1 MQSPSLP
8 AAQPAP
14 LPVPQPGGVGPGQN
28 PAVSG
33 EVTSLDDTRARVR
46 AMLLR
51 SPAFLE
57 LSPDERRRVAHD
69 TVNVFHFLG
78 DAAPYE
84 MLSGPAAAA
93 MAMRGGGQPMARPM
107 EGFGSGGGFGGN
119 SGSSVNTGS
128 AQGRVPAQDPTYASS
143 EPPEGQF
150 RAGAAREGA
159 AVAGALLQSVNFVE
173 FVGGLIQNVYVAIV
187 DASIKQMQA
196 YAEMVSSVA
205 KSVDEFKRDNISANQ
220 GRDYVVDQFPDLF
233 EISTEGD
240 FFGEGQG
247 EPRVALREGV
257 DEREAAERVSSEFN
271 LGAEAPRG
279 LDSDTL
285 ERIIVP
291 AAQMQLALSR
301 QRLLAITMLMGIN
314 KIVVTDGRIS
324 AKVMYNFRSRDVF
337 ASKTRAEEFDYGDQ
351 MKTVRRG
358 AYDRGDEGYNSEY
371 SRTKDGD
378 YEGTT
383 NRGKRWSKGRYQT
396 TQEPVIEMRSV
407 NETQT
412 MGSLEA
418 TAALAGS
425 VDINFKSE
433 TVDLNLI
440 ANSTQMNQL
449 QGAAGLMQGAIVPGA
464 SPGTAA
470 TTPQPGGTQTQ
481 PPAPQAPAQ
490 G

>member
-1 MQSPSLP
+1 MS
-8 AAQPAP
+8 AEP
-14 LPVPQPGGVGPGQN
+14 L
-28 PAVSG
+28 
-33 EVTSLDDTRARVR
+33 
-46 AMLLR
+46 
-51 SPAFLE
+51 
-57 LSPDERRRVAHD
+57 
-69 TVNVFHFLG
+69 
-78 DAAPYE
+78 
-84 MLSGPAAAA
+84 
-93 MAMRGGGQPMARPM
+93 
-107 EGFGSGGGFGGN
+107 
-119 SGSSVNTGS
+119 
-128 AQGRVPAQDPTYASS
+128 
-143 EPPEGQF
+143 EGQF

-233 EISTEGD
+233 DISTEGD
-240 FFGEGQG
+240 FFGEGKG
-247 EPRVALREGV
+247 EPRVVVREGV
-257 DEREAAERVSSEFN
+257 DEREAAERVSRELN
-271 LGAEAPRG
+271 LGENAPRG

-285 ERIIVP
+285 EKIVVP

-324 AKVMYNFRSRDVF
+324 AKVMYNFRSRDVT
-337 ASKTRAEEFDYGDQ
+337 ATRSRAENFDYGDQ
-351 MKTVRRG
+351 MRTVRQG
-358 AYDRGDEGYNSEY
+358 EYDRGDEGYSSEY
-371 SRTKDGD
+371 SRSKDGD
-378 YEGTT
+378 YEGTAD
-383 NRGKRWSKGRYQT
+383 RGKRWAKGRYQT

-407 NETQT
+407 SETQT

-449 QGAAGLMQGAIVPGA
+449 QGAAGLMQSAIVPGA

-470 TTPQPGGTQTQ
+470 VTPQPQAGAAP
-481 PPAPQAPAQ
+481 PPAAPQPATPTPTQ

>member
-1 MQSPSLP
+1 MQSFQQNTG
-8 AAQPAP
+8 ANAP
-14 LPVPQPGGVGPGQN
+14 EPGITPEPGDV
-28 PAVSG
+28 A
-33 EVTSLDDTRARVR
+33 SLDETRSRVR

-51 SPAFLE
+51 SPAFLA
-57 LSPDERRRVAHD
+57 LSPEERREVAHD

-78 DAAPYE
+78 DQAPYE
-84 MLSGPAAAA
+84 MLSGPAAA
-93 MAMRGGGQPMARPM
+93 MAMQQAGGAPKMARAM
-107 EGFGSGGGFGGN
+107 NQGFGSN
-119 SGSSVNTGS
+119 SGSQVNTDS
-128 AQGRVPAQDPTYASS
+128 AQGTVPATDPDYVVT
-143 EPPEGQF
+143 EPPEGAF

-173 FVGGLIQNVYVAIV
+173 FVGGLIQNVYIAIV
-187 DASIKQMQA
+187 DASVRQMQA
-196 YAEMVSSVA
+196 YSEMVSSVA

-240 FFGEGQG
+240 GFGMGGFGFGNEDQTP
-247 EPRVALREGV
+247 EPRVVLREGV
-257 DEREAAERVSSEFN
+257 EEREAAERVAREFN
-271 LGAEAPRG
+271 LGGDAPKG

-285 ERIIVP
+285 EKVIVP

-301 QRLLAITMLMGIN
+301 QRLLAVTLLMGIN

-324 AKVMYNFRSRDVF
+324 AKVMYNFRSRDAF
-337 ASKTRAEEFDYGDQ
+337 ASRTRAENFDYGDQ
-351 MKTVRRG
+351 IKTVRKG
-358 AYDRGDEGYNSEY
+358 AYDRGDEGYTSDF
-371 SRTKDGD
+371 SRDSDGG
-378 YEGTT
+378 YEGSTQ
-383 NRGKRWSKGRYQT
+383 RGKRWAKGRYQT
-396 TQEPVIEMRSV
+396 TQEPVIEMKSV

-449 QGAAGLMQGAIVPGA
+449 QGAAGLMQSAVVPGA

-470 TTPQPGGTQTQ
+470 VT
-481 PPAPQAPAQ
+481 PPAGRQTPAGQQTPPAQ
-490 G
+490 NPVQRG

>member
-1 MQSPSLP
+1 MQSQMPS
-8 AAQPAP
+8 APAP
-14 LPVPQPGGVGPGQN
+14 SAVVTPPPGD
-28 PAVSG
+28 
-33 EVTSLDDTRARVR
+33 VTSLDETRARVR
-46 AMLLR
+46 AMLMR
-51 SPAFLE
+51 SPSFVALPPE
-57 LSPDERRRVAHD
+57 ERRKVAHD

-78 DAAPYE
+78 DEAPYE
-84 MLSGPAAAA
+84 MLTGPAAA
-93 MAMRGGGQPMARPM
+93 MAMQAGRPLAGQMQ
-107 EGFGSGGGFGGN
+107 GFGSGGGFGGN
-119 SGSSVNTGS
+119 SGSGVNTGS
-128 AQGRVPAQDPTYASS
+128 AQGRVPARDPNYTVT

-205 KSVDEFKRDNISANQ
+205 KSVDEFKRDNISSNQ

-233 EISTEGD
+233 DISTEGD
-240 FFGEGQG
+240 FFGEGKG
-247 EPRVALREGV
+247 EPRVVLRDGV

-271 LGAEAPRG
+271 LGADAPRG

-285 ERIIVP
+285 EKIIVP

-324 AKVMYNFRSRDVF
+324 AKVMYNFRSKDVT
-337 ASKTRAEEFDYGDQ
+337 ASHTRAENFDYGDQ
-351 MKTVRRG
+351 MRTVRRG
-358 AYDRGDEGYNSEY
+358 AYDRGDDGYQSTF
-371 SRTKDGD
+371 SRDKDGG
-378 YEGTT
+378 YEGEA
-383 NRGKRWSKGRYQT
+383 NRGKRWAKGRYQT
-396 TQEPVIEMRSV
+396 TQEPVIEMKSV

-412 MGSLEA
+412 LGSLEA

-449 QGAAGLMQGAIVPGA
+449 QGAAGLMQGAVVPGA

-470 TTPQPGGTQTQ
+470 VTPQQPGQQ
-481 PPAPQAPAQ
+481 PAAQPAPQTPAQ